1 VQYVIG
7 LISAIAGLLFAL
19 HKLQQAGV
27 DLNAFNPF
35 VWWRRKQLEKTYGQ
49 KPLYVL
55 DSPME
60 VAAMLMLATVK
71 CEGEV
76 SREQKRFLLQN
87 YEKEFGLSVGDAS
100 ALLSQSAY
108 LLRDE
113 EEIASQIDEVLERS
127 RAEFA
132 EQQIESTLELMNQAA
147 EFEDAPN
154 EGQETLIREVRRVL
168 DVRET
173 EGKKWH

>member
-1 VQYVIG
+1 
-7 LISAIAGLLFAL
+7 
-19 HKLQQAGV
+19 
-27 DLNAFNPF
+27 
-35 VWWRRKQLEKTYGQ
+35 
-49 KPLYVL
+49 
-55 DSPME
+55 
-60 VAAMLMLATVK
+60 
-71 CEGEV
+71 
-76 SREQKRFLLQN
+76 
-87 YEKEFGLSVGDAS
+87 LSVGDAS